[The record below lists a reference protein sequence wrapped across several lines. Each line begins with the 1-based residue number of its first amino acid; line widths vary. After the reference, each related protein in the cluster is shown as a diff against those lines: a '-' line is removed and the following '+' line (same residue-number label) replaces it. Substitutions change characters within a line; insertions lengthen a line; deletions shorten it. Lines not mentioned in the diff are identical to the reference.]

1 MGFGWHNIILIME
14 FNGQQLSAMVKL
26 GVAMA
31 SADGKVANEETSA
44 ISAELVKFGVTPNE
58 VVLLLKGA
66 KEMSPADALTI
77 ISTMNNEQKKYVTGY
92 LAVIMVSDGEIADS
106 ETKLWQLICAL
117 GSFPAMTLED
127 ALNFWK
133 NN

>member
-1 MGFGWHNIILIME
+1 
-14 FNGQQLSAMVKL
+14 MVKL